1 MAGSEIHTRNFRMK
15 NVKLFEDFQR
25 DDSISLDDLFTIAYT
40 ALRVSIDGSQP
51 KTYIVDNDDK
61 DVTEWMM
68 IMQNGEDWAVIVTK
82 ESDITLEGDDVITV
96 QMYDVGTHDRS
107 HIYDAELMFSF
118 SAMNKFRDE
127 EVDRMVRNS
136 PAMKRYLTSVF
147 VDMVSKN
154 KLTDLDE
161 AEEFFSSNL
170 HWLPEES
177 FPEGWR
183 KTIRSRGA
191 FGRF

>member
-40 ALRVSIDGSQP
+40 ALRVSIDGSEP
-51 KTYIVDNDDK
+51 KTYIADTDNDDATERVMIIPK
-61 DVTEWMM
+61 D
-68 IMQNGEDWAVIVTK
+68 EDWAVIVTK
-82 ESDITLEGDDVITV
+82 ESDIRLEGDDVITV
-96 QMYDVGTHDRS
+96 QMYDGGTHDRS
-107 HIYDAELMFSF
+107 QIYDAKLMFGF
-118 SAMNKFRDE
+118 SIWNKFIDD
-127 EVDRMVRNS
+127 EVDRMVRDS

-147 VDMVSKN
+147 ANMVSK
-154 KLTDLDE
+154 KELTDLDE